1 MIYLDNSATTQ
12 TRKEVAE
19 YVAKYSVEN
28 FFNPS
33 SVYQPAVKVKLDL
46 DNARKSILRIL
57 NAESNGKVVFTGSA
71 TEANNLVLNG
81 LAKKNKKILISAGE
95 HPSIY
100 ETAKNLENQGYEVG
114 YISLN
119 ADSTVNLT
127 DLENQMNE
135 NVCLVSIMHASNETG
150 AINDLGAISRI
161 VKGKNPNCLLHSDG
175 VQAYGKLRVN
185 VSRDKIDLYT
195 MSSHK
200 IHGPKGVACLYF
212 SNKVRLKPQILGG
225 GQENGLRSG
234 TENPAG
240 IMGFIVASDIM
251 YNGLQKRN
259 EYLRRLKQHFIN
271 ELANTDLEYQINAK
285 DAITLDNILSISFF
299 GVRGEVLLHSL
310 EKYGI
315 YVSTGS
321 ACSSKHI
328 GNRVLTNMGLTPEQM
343 QGNVRFS
350 FSEFVTMQD
359 IDYTIKA
366 LKQEIQ
372 NLKD

>member
-81 LAKKNKKILISAGE
+81 LVKKNKKILISAGE

-100 ETAKNLENQGYEVG
+100 ETAKNLENQGYEIG

-234 TENPAG
+234 TENTAG

-251 YNGLQKRN
+251 YNSLQKRN

-372 NLKD
+372 NLKG

>member
-12 TRKEVAE
+12 TRKEVADF
-19 YVAKYSVEN
+19 VAKYSVEN

-33 SVYQPAVKVKLDL
+33 SVYQPAIKVKIDL
-46 DNARKSILRIL
+46 DFARKSILRML
-57 NAESNGKVVFTGSA
+57 NAESNGKVIFTGSA

-81 LAKKNKKILISAGE
+81 LVKKNKKILISAGE

-100 ETAKNLENQGYEVG
+100 ETAKNLENQGYKIG

-119 ADSTVNLT
+119 SDSTVNLA
-127 DLENQMNE
+127 DLESQMDK
-135 NVCLVSIMHASNETG
+135 NVCLVSIMHVSNETG

-161 VKGKNPNCLLHSDG
+161 VKSKNPNCLLHSDG
-175 VQAYGKLRVN
+175 VQAFGKLRVN

-195 MSSHK
+195 ISSHK
-200 IHGPKGVACLYF
+200 IHGPKGVACLYLGK
-212 SNKVRLKPQILGG
+212 KVNLKPQILGG
-225 GQENGLRSG
+225 GQEYGLRSG

-240 IMGFIVASDIM
+240 IMGFIFASNIM
-251 YNGLQKRN
+251 CNDMQKRN
-259 EYLRRLKQHFIN
+259 DYIRKLKQHFIN

-310 EKYGI
+310 EKYEI

-328 GNRVLTNMGLTPEQM
+328 GNRVLAKMGLTPEQM
-343 QGNVRFS
+343 QGNIRFS
-350 FSEFVTMQD
+350 FSEFTTMQD
-359 IDYTIKA
+359 IDNTIKA
-366 LKQEIQ
+366 LEQEIQ
-372 NLKD
+372 MLKD